1 MDNPDVP
8 ALVGQECRRQPVTDL
23 AGVTNRPIRVAHF
36 SFADS
41 DGGAAKAAYRLHSA
55 LRAQGVDGRLHVL
68 RKGTDDSSVVSVTS
82 HARFGTLASELAP
95 RLDLLPIKLA
105 HPKARA
111 YWSSGWYG
119 SVDPLT
125 LPGVAEADV
134 LCLYWVTRGLLG
146 IRQIERL
153 LSTGKPVVWRL
164 SDMWP
169 FTGGCHYSSG
179 CERFTANCGQ
189 CPQLQSHGERDL
201 SRWML
206 SSKLRRWR
214 KGNLIVVSPSRWMAD
229 LARKSRVFAE
239 RSIHVIPT
247 GVDLELFRTMDREI
261 ARDILGLPHDRPLV
275 LYGATS
281 ALTDTRKGS
290 DVVVEAFRALYEIPE
305 VQKIAPGLVLFGTS
319 RIPPGLPADIPVYPL
334 GLVRDEAMLPIVYSA
349 CDIFAAPSREENLAN
364 SVLEAM
370 ACGLPVIA
378 YKVGGML
385 DAIEHGHTGLL
396 VDPADKNAMADGLR
410 VLLEEHDL
418 RQPFG
423 RNARQRA
430 EQQFSLSE
438 QARAY
443 AALYAELLR

>member
-1 MDNPDVP
+1 MTGLP
-8 ALVGQECRRQPVTDL
+8 
-23 AGVTNRPIRVAHF
+23 GVANRPIRVAHF

-41 DGGAAKAAYRLHSA
+41 DGGAAKATYRLHSA
-55 LRAQGVDGRLHVL
+55 LQAQGVDGRLYVL
-68 RKGTDDSSVVSVTS
+68 RKGTDDSSVVSVTEY
-82 HARFGTLASELAP
+82 ARFGTLASELAP
-95 RLDLLPIKLA
+95 RIDLLPMKLA

-111 YWSSGWYG
+111 YWSPGWYG
-119 SVDPLT
+119 SVDPLK

-153 LSTGKPVVWRL
+153 LATGKPVVWRL

-169 FTGGCHYSSG
+169 FTGGCHYSTG
-179 CERFTANCGQ
+179 CDRFMANCGQ
-189 CPQLQSHGERDL
+189 CPQLQSRGERDM

-206 SSKLRRWR
+206 ASKLGRWR
-214 KGNLIVVSPSRWMAD
+214 KGNLTVVSPSRWMAE
-229 LARKSRVFAE
+229 LAGKSSLFAE

-247 GVDLELFRTMDREI
+247 GVDIKLFRSMDQAT
-261 ARDILGLPHDRPLV
+261 ARDILRLPLDRTLV

-290 DVVVEAFRALYEIPE
+290 DVIVDAFRALNDAPGKQTIF
-305 VQKIAPGLVLFGTS
+305 PGLVLFGTS
-319 RIPPGLPADIPVYPL
+319 RIPAGLPADIPVYPL
-334 GLVRDEAMLPIVYSA
+334 GMVRDEAMLPIVYSA

-385 DAIEHGHTGLL
+385 DAIDHGKTGLL
-396 VDPADKNAMADGLR
+396 VDPADKNAMAEGLR
-410 VLLEEHDL
+410 NLLEDHDL
-418 RQPFG
+418 RQTFG

-438 QARAY
+438 QAQAY
-443 AALYAELLR
+443 AALYAEILR